1 MARVL
6 VVANETVGADE
17 LLTTLRT
24 LDDAD
29 PSIYRV
35 VVPAHPLVHGAR
47 DVWTQAGAQEAARE
61 RLTATLAVLER
72 EGLDADGVIG
82 DLDPVAATS
91 DALMDFVADV
101 IVVSTHP
108 VGRSRWLRKNV
119 VDKLRRF
126 GLPVVHVVAEDVG
139 AAGRE
144 GARAGVVV

>member
-17 LLTTLRT
+17 LLRT
-24 LDDAD
+24 LHSLDGSE

-35 VVPAHPLVHGAR
+35 VVPAHPLNHGAR
-47 DVWTQAGAQEAARE
+47 DVWTQAGAQEAARD
-61 RLTATLAVLER
+61 RLATTLAVLAR

-82 DLDPVAATS
+82 DLDPVAATR

-101 IVVSTHP
+101 IVVSTYP
-108 VGRSRWLRKNV
+108 VGSSRWLRKNV

-139 AAGRE
+139 AAERM
-144 GARAGVVV
+144 AMPRAVV